1 MLQVH
6 SEEEYGIDWNAP
18 LGIDDDAVAVEIPA
32 TENPLTP
39 TDYTQ
44 LQQLINPSTDPD
56 NHGITQYLLAMDLV
70 QQKVSQ
76 Y

>member
-1 MLQVH
+1 MWPLLGGSTV
-6 SEEEYGIDWNAP
+6 DWNAP
-18 LGIDDDAVAVEIPA
+18 LGTDDDAEAVKIPA
-32 TENPLTP
+32 TENR

-56 NHGITQYLLAMDLV
+56 NHGITQYLLAVDFV

>member
-18 LGIDDDAVAVEIPA
+18 LQTDDGVEAVEIPA
-32 TENPLTP
+32 TENPLTS

-56 NHGITQYLLAMDLV
+56 NHGITQYLLATDFV